1 MSHKKDDFSVGICF
15 SLTSFLTEMWKLFCS
30 SGRHHEHEERSARH
44 SFFSTTYPCI
54 WNWCGKFGL
63 AEKFWLAG
71 RCWRIHTS
79 FQTDSQRNSWTD
91 SYLTARN
98 SKFVLAKN
106 QNFWN
111 NVNKDLKKMW
121 EKIRQTDWF
130 YANIAVLTGKS
141 CFFIAVMCVLNIGL
155 MKFIWKK
162 IKLIYFKIQ

>member
-1 MSHKKDDFSVGICF
+1 MGICF

-79 FQTDSQRNSWTD
+79 FQTDSTTQQLNWQLPYR
-91 SYLTARN
+91 
-98 SKFVLAKN
+98 SKLKVRFGQKN
-106 QNFWN
+106 CLILK
-111 NVNKDLKKMW
+111 NVNKDIKKMW
-121 EKIRQTDWF
+121 K
-130 YANIAVLTGKS
+130 
-141 CFFIAVMCVLNIGL
+141 
-155 MKFIWKK
+155 KFV
-162 IKLIYFKIQ
+162 KLIDFTQILRFWRENLAFLLRLCVCSTLGSWSLFEKKLNWFNSKSNKNL

>member
-63 AEKFWLAG
+63 AEKNL
-71 RCWRIHTS
+71 TS
-79 FQTDSQRNSWTD
+79 RTLLEDPHFLSDWFTTQQLNWQLPYRSKLKVRFGQKSKILKQCKQRF
-91 SYLTARN
+91 
-98 SKFVLAKN
+98 KE
-106 QNFWN
+106 
-111 NVNKDLKKMW
+111 NV